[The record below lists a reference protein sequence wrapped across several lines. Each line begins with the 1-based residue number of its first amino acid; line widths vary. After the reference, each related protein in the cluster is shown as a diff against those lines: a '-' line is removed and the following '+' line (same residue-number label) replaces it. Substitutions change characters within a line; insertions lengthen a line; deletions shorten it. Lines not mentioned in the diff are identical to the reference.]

1 MKKEAIRNAKTFD
14 ELLDLK
20 YGKVGSSIRDG
31 YEAKANYFV
40 ISVML
45 KEARKDAHIT
55 QEQLADKIGTKKSY
69 ISRLENGKVDIQL
82 STLFKIFETG
92 LGRKIQLTIL

>member
-1 MKKEAIRNAKTFD
+1 MKNETIKTATTFD
-14 ELLDLK
+14 ELLDIK
-20 YGKVGSSIRDG
+20 YGEIGTSSRDE
-31 YEAKANYFV
+31 YEAKANNFI
-40 ISVML
+40 ISEML

-69 ISRLENGKVDIQL
+69 ISRLENGKVDIQV

-92 LGRKIQLTIL
+92 LGRKIHLTIL